1 MGEGSKGTSKRDT
14 KFLETRGCELRKSN
28 REKIDKIFFTQIYF
42 ILICWGLY
50 FLASRMFNIVLGT
63 QGVLYFQNA
72 VQEMILPGH
81 GVDGVYPCLFVSF
94 HANDSLPCHFNVVV
108 QTRSSMAEMA

>member
-1 MGEGSKGTSKRDT
+1 
-14 KFLETRGCELRKSN
+14 
-28 REKIDKIFFTQIYF
+28 
-42 ILICWGLY
+42 
-50 FLASRMFNIVLGT
+50 MFNIVLGT